1 MDKQRVL
8 VAEDEAAIQHILQVA
23 LEEAGFDVDV
33 ISSGEE
39 AIERLERQ
47 DPAYA
52 ALVTDIQL
60 SRTGLTGWEVA
71 HKARE
76 LNGDLPV
83 IYMTGA
89 AAGDW
94 PSNGVPNS
102 VLVTKPFAPAQ
113 IVTAVSHLLNTGS
126 TTGV

>member
-47 DPAYA
+47 EPAYA